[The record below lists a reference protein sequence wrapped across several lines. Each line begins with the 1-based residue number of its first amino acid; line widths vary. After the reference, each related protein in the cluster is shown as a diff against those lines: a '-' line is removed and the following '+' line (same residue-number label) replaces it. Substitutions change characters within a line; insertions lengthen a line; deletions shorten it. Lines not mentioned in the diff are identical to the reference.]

1 MSASPAPT
9 RRMSP
14 AERDATLR
22 TVVHAFAA
30 DPLLRWWF
38 PGEEYDARAAAFF
51 GFLLDLRV
59 DGGEVWL
66 AGDGGAVSMWNPP
79 GGLLVEPGSAQ
90 ERWET
95 VRDGLPDDVAGRLD
109 AVEHQVHAALP
120 RHPHW
125 YLGVLATHPD
135 RRRQGLASAV
145 LAPVLAHADRAGLE
159 VWLETASA
167 PNLGF
172 YARHGFAVTQTLQ
185 VDDAPQVHVLRR
197 TPAARAG

>member
-1 MSASPAPT
+1 MSGSAPQA
-9 RRMSP
+9 RRMTS

-22 TVVHAFAA
+22 TVVHAFEA

-38 PGEEYDARAAAFF
+38 PGAEYDRQAGVFF

-59 DGGEVWL
+59 TGGEVWL
-66 AGDGGAVSMWNPP
+66 ADDGGAVAMWNPP

-90 ERWET
+90 ARWAS
-95 VRDGLPDDVAGRLD
+95 VRAGLPDDVVERLD
-109 AVEHQVHAALP
+109 AVEHQVNAALP

-135 RRRQGLASAV
+135 RRGKGLASAV

-159 VWLETASA
+159 VWLETASEA
-167 PNLGF
+167 NLGF
-172 YARHGFAVTQTLQ
+172 YARHGFAVAQSLQ

-197 TPAARAG
+197 DPAAHAG